1 MAKIKDIHFSKAPPG
16 YSLTGTKGQWA
27 WERPPEHSAP
37 SAAVDS
43 ILNNWEK
50 PEIQENL
57 AQLLFAGVSIEE
69 LVMTTVKLGFT
80 EGKFSA
86 DVAEIIKTPLT
97 FYLMGLATDAGIHD
111 ARVFNTIDGMHRENY
126 GMKDSQILNIM
137 RKRNPDKYNFVLN
150 KAPKMVKEEQMR
162 RAAVKE
168 ERANSFLGEPPMV
181 EGEE

>member
-16 YSLTGTKGQWA
+16 YSLTGAKGQWA
-27 WERPPEHSAP
+27 WERPPEHSTPA
-37 SAAVDS
+37 AAVDG

-57 AQLLFAGVSIEE
+57 VQLLFAGVSIEE
-69 LVMTTVKLGFT
+69 LVMTTVKLGFM
-80 EGKFSA
+80 EGKFSV

-111 ARVFNTIDGMHRENY
+111 ARIFNTADGMPRTDY

-137 RKRNPDKYNFVLN
+137 RKRNPEKFNFVLN
-150 KAPKMVKEEQMR
+150 KAPKMVEQEKQR
-162 RAAVKE
+162 RAVVAE
-168 ERANSFLGEPPMV
+168 QRSNSFLAEPPMI